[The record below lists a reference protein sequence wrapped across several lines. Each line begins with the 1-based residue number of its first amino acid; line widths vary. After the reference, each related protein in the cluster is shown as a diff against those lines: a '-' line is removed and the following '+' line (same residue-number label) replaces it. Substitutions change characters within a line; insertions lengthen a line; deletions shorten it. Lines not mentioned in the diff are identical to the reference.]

1 MGFWHGF
8 SHRMAG
14 NPYFTGI
21 LRVAFLNS
29 SFATKLSLGCSDI
42 CKMHKYRIEKKVLL
56 YILYNG
62 CFWNQKCPAVRM
74 DIFVPTPGKKCSIFG
89 IKIYQK
95 RTMIY
100 RNKNGFSWEFMD
112 FHEKSRFLPLKNAT
126 MEIFW
131 NLRNPVF
138 MRVSAIY
145 RKRMWHKW
153 QNEEKFCHTRKP
165 LFYRAE
171 RGLWHRW
178 HNFLSQL

>member
-1 MGFWHGF
+1 
-8 SHRMAG
+8 MA
-14 NPYFTGI
+14 
-21 LRVAFLNS
+21 
-29 SFATKLSLGCSDI
+29 
-42 CKMHKYRIEKKVLL
+42 YRKCINIGLKKKILL
-56 YILYNG
+56 YILHNG
-62 CFWNQKCPAVRM
+62 HFWFLKCPAVRM
-74 DIFVPTPGKKCSIFG
+74 DIFVPTLGKKCSIFG
-89 IKIYQK
+89 IKMRQDI
-95 RTMIY
+95 TMIY
-100 RNKNGFSWEFMD
+100 RIKNWCLYKIVD
-112 FHEKSRFLPLKNAT
+112 FQQKSRFLPLKNAT

>member
-1 MGFWHGF
+1 M
-8 SHRMAG
+8 
-14 NPYFTGI
+14 
-21 LRVAFLNS
+21 
-29 SFATKLSLGCSDI
+29 
-42 CKMHKYRIEKKVLL
+42 KKKILL
-56 YILYNG
+56 YRLHNG
-62 CFWNQKCPAVRM
+62 HFGFLKCPAVRM
-74 DIFVPTPGKKCSIFG
+74 DIFVPTLGKKCSIFG
-89 IKIYQK
+89 IRMRQDSA
-95 RTMIY
+95 MIY
-100 RNKNGFSWEFMD
+100 REKDIYSCKFMD

-131 NLRNPVF
+131 NPRNPVF

-145 RKRMWHKW
+145 RKRMWQKW